1 MAERGIIL
9 AVNISAQRGEKKRNV
24 GRALI
29 KSDYGIELDAHS
41 GHWHRQVSILSQS
54 SVDKMR
60 AMGAEVDFGDFA
72 ENITLEGIEVSKLP
86 IGTLLKAGDVRLEIT
101 QIGKECHNQGCA
113 IKKQVG
119 TCVMPLEGIFA
130 RVLEGG
136 WIAVGDS
143 IEVME

>member
-1 MAERGIIL
+1 MAENGTVL
-9 AVNISAQRGEKKRNV
+9 AVNISAKRGEKKQNV
-24 GRALI
+24 GKALI
-29 KSDYGIELDAHS
+29 KANYGIELDAHS
-41 GHWHRQVSILSQS
+41 GQWHRQVSLLSQT

-60 AMGAEVDFGDFA
+60 ALGADVDFGDFA
-72 ENITLEGIEVSKLP
+72 ENITLEGIEVSRLP
-86 IGTLLKAGDVRLEIT
+86 IGTRLKAGEVLLEVT

-136 WIAVGDS
+136 WIAAGDS
-143 IEVME
+143 IEVLE

>member
-1 MAERGIIL
+1 MAEKGTVL
-9 AVNISAQRGEKKRNV
+9 AVNISAKRGEKKRNV

-29 KSDYGIELDAHS
+29 KTNYGIELDAH
-41 GHWHRQVSILSQS
+41 GGQWHRQVSLLSQT

-72 ENITLEGIEVSKLP
+72 ENITLEGIEVSRLP
-86 IGTLLKAGDVRLEIT
+86 IGTRLKAGEVLMEVT

-136 WIAVGDS
+136 WIAAGDS
-143 IEVME
+143 IEVLE

>member
-1 MAERGIIL
+1 MAEKGKVL
-9 AVNISAQRGEKKRNV
+9 AVNISAKRGEKKHNV

-29 KSDYGIELDAHS
+29 KVNYGIELDAH
-41 GHWHRQVSILSQS
+41 GGQWHRQISLLSQT

-60 AMGAEVDFGDFA
+60 ALGADVDFGDFA
-72 ENITLEGIEVSKLP
+72 ENITLEGVEVSRLP
-86 IGTLLKAGDVRLEIT
+86 IGTHLKAGEVLLEVT

-136 WIAVGDS
+136 WIAAGDS
-143 IEVME
+143 IEVLD

>member
-1 MAERGIIL
+1 MAGKGTVL
-9 AVNISAQRGEKKRNV
+9 AVNISGRRGEKKRNV

-29 KSDYGIELDAHS
+29 KTNYGIELDAH
-41 GHWHRQVSILSQS
+41 GGQWHRQVSLLSQT

-72 ENITLEGIEVSKLP
+72 ENITLEGIEVSGLP
-86 IGTLLKAGDVRLEIT
+86 IGTLLKAGEVLLEVT

-113 IKKQVG
+113 IMKQVG
-119 TCVMPLEGIFA
+119 TCVMPREGIFA

-136 WIAVGDS
+136 WIEAGDS
-143 IEVME
+143 IQVL